1 MKRFF
6 PFYVI
11 AFLLISL
18 FVMMGSQ
25 SKRAYAQEDVSPTPT
40 YDLYVEPFVPDNPT
54 DYELGRNLYWHH
66 CMPCHGEKGQGLT
79 DEFRATW
86 VPDHQNCWAR
96 GCHAGRI
103 EDQGFPIPTVV
114 PAVVSSAKLSQFSS
128 LQALYEYL
136 KATHPPQYPGH
147 LQDEQYR
154 TIAVYLFAMNDRPLE
169 EPTLIP
175 TSTPPPTS
183 TSLPEPVPA
192 ENAASQ
198 PNLAIYV
205 AAAMI
210 IGIVVVWGIRKR
222 QRP

>member
-1 MKRFF
+1 MKRCF
-6 PFYVI
+6 PFYVV

-18 FVMMGSQ
+18 FVMMSNQ
-25 SKRAYAQEDVSPTPT
+25 SKRAYAQEAVSPTPT
-40 YDLYVEPFVPDNPT
+40 YDLYTEPFVPDNPT
-54 DYELGRNLYWHH
+54 DYELGRNWYWHH
-66 CMPCHGEKGQGLT
+66 CMPCHGDKGQGLT

-103 EDQGFPIPTVV
+103 EDQGFPIPMVV
-114 PAVVSSAKLSQFSS
+114 PAVVSSAKLEQFSS

-169 EPTLIP
+169 EPILVP
-175 TSTPPPTS
+175 TSTPLPDPFPT
-183 TSLPEPVPA
+183 
-192 ENAASQ
+192 ENVASQ
-198 PNLAIYV
+198 PNPVIYITTAIV
-205 AAAMI
+205 
-210 IGIVVVWGIRKR
+210 IGIVVIWGIRKR
-222 QRP
+222 QRS

>member
-1 MKRFF
+1 MKRCF
-6 PFYVI
+6 PFYVV

-18 FVMMGSQ
+18 FVMMSNQ
-25 SKRAYAQEDVSPTPT
+25 SKRVYAQEAVSPTPT
-40 YDLYVEPFVPDNPT
+40 YDLYTEPFVPDSPT
-54 DYELGRNLYWHH
+54 DYELGRNWYWHH
-66 CMPCHGEKGQGLT
+66 CMPCHGDKGQGLT

-114 PAVVSSAKLSQFSS
+114 PAVVSSAKLEQFSS

-169 EPTLIP
+169 EPIVV
-175 TSTPPPTS
+175 PTS
-183 TSLPEPVPA
+183 TSLPDPFPTEEV
-192 ENAASQ
+192 ASQ
-198 PNLAIYV
+198 LNPVIYIAVAIV
-205 AAAMI
+205 
-210 IGIVVVWGIRKR
+210 IGIVVIWGIRKR
-222 QRP
+222 QRA